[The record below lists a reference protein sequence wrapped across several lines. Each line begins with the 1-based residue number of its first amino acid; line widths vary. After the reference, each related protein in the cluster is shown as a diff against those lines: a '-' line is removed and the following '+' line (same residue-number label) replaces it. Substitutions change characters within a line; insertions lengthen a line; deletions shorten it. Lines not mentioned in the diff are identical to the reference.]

1 MNMPFKIL
9 VINPGSTSTK
19 VAAYL
24 DKEQIWAENISHSLE
39 TFAQYA
45 EIYDQ
50 LEERTRLV
58 IEAYEKHGNKAK
70 DFDAVAAR
78 GGLMPPVHTGAYK
91 VTQYMID
98 YMHYRP
104 LNKHASNLGAA
115 IAYKI
120 AQEAG
125 VDAYIYDAIAVD
137 EMEDIYRITGLKSA
151 PRNGRGHNLNM
162 RGVVINFCEEQEIDY
177 RQQNIISVHLGGG
190 ISVGL
195 ISKGRIV
202 DTIADDEGPFSP
214 ERAGGLPVFKVID
227 LCYDVYPNK
236 DFAKKSITNN
246 AGLMEHLGTKDLREV
261 ENMIANG
268 DKHAELIFDAMA
280 LNISKNIAK
289 LAVDVNGKIDR
300 IILTGGMA
308 YSERLVNE
316 IKKRCEWIAPV
327 KQIPGEKEM
336 DALAH
341 GTLRVLIGEETAD
354 ILTEE
359 T

>member
-1 MNMPFKIL
+1 MPFKIL

-24 DKEQIWAENISHSLE
+24 DKEQVWVENISHSPE
-39 TFAQYA
+39 TFAQYP

-50 LEERTRLV
+50 LEERTKLV
-58 IEAYEKHGNKAK
+58 IETYEKHGNKAE
-70 DFDAVAAR
+70 DFDAVVAR

-115 IAYKI
+115 IADKI
-120 AQEAG
+120 AKIAG

-137 EMEDIYRITGLKSA
+137 EMEDIYRITGLKNA
-151 PRNGRGHNLNM
+151 PRSGRGHNLNM
-162 RGVVINFCEEQEIDY
+162 RGVAIRFCEQMGIDFKK
-177 RQQNIISVHLGGG
+177 QNIISVHLGGG

-195 ISKGRIV
+195 ISKGKIV

-214 ERAGGLPVFKVID
+214 ERAGGLPIFKVID

-236 DFAKKSITNN
+236 ESAKKVITNN

-261 ENMIANG
+261 ENMIAGG
-268 DKHAELIFDAMA
+268 DKYAKLVFEAMA
-280 LNISKNIAK
+280 LSIAKNIAK
-289 LAVDVNGKIDR
+289 LAVDVNGKIDC

-308 YSERLVNE
+308 YSERLVDE
-316 IKKRCEWIAPV
+316 IKNRCGWIAPIN
-327 KQIPGEKEM
+327 QMPGEKEM

-341 GTLRVLIGEETAD
+341 GVLRVLMGEETAD

-359 T
+359 Y